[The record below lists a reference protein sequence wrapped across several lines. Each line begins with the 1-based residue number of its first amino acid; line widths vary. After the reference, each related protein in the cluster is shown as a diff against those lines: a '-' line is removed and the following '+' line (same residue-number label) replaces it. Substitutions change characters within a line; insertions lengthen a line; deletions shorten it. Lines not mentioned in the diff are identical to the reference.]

1 MIEAGGAG
9 CAVGRGV
16 FQHQVQLAGTDI
28 QVEAQGVRKLLHQP
42 IAMAAQAA
50 LHLRL
55 RQRGAGAEVH
65 VLRAICAAMYLI
77 CYRFITGQSHHDVPA
92 RIVVHPDTRQPRRV
106 PGFQALD
113 QRPLLGGGD
122 GVAGVLLAA
131 AEKSAQLGD
140 LGIDVGLTVAG
151 GKR

>member
-1 MIEAGGAG
+1 
-9 CAVGRGV
+9 
-16 FQHQVQLAGTDI
+16 
-28 QVEAQGVRKLLHQP
+28 
-42 IAMAAQAA
+42 
-50 LHLRL
+50 
-55 RQRGAGAEVH
+55 
-65 VLRAICAAMYLI
+65 MYLI

-140 LGIDVGLTVAG
+140 LGTDVGLTVTG